1 MAWGDGAADGQN
13 GMRPQMTGL
22 RMILATMALVAFVST
37 SLGAV
42 QRFEK
47 PHFRASS
54 PSSAT
59 EAKQSPHADTS
70 RVALVIGNFN
80 YPDADTPLAQTG
92 NDAYALA
99 SALRK
104 DGFDVDLVQN
114 ATRNDMQRAIE
125 RLEAKVRH
133 DSIVMIYFGG
143 YAVHSGGQNYL
154 IPVDAGIWDEQD
166 VRHVG
171 IGADWLLSGLKNSG
185 AHVRLA
191 VIDASRRNPYER
203 RFRSYSHGLAPF
215 RADQNALILTS
226 EPPGT
231 VADDPDGSH
240 SPLITALLHEM
251 GSSTRSVGEIF
262 ERTRLAV
269 TLTTQDRQ
277 HPTVSS
283 SLTDDVKLGS
293 APANATVSSG
303 QNKSVDRRG

>member
-1 MAWGDGAADGQN
+1 MSWGDGAADGSKQN
-13 GMRPQMTGL
+13 GMRPQMTGW
-22 RMILATMALVAFVST
+22 RMILATMVLVVFVST

-47 PHFRASS
+47 PHSRASS
-54 PSSAT
+54 TCSAT
-59 EAKQSPHADTS
+59 EVKQSPHADTN

-80 YPDADTPLAQTG
+80 YPDADTPPAQTG
-92 NDAYALA
+92 NDACALA

-133 DSIVMIYFGG
+133 DSIIMIYFGG
-143 YAVHSGGQNYL
+143 YGVQSGGQNYL
-154 IPVDAGIWDEQD
+154 IPVDAKIWDEQD

-171 IGADWLLSGLKNSG
+171 VCADWLFAGLKSSG

-203 RFRSYSHGLAPF
+203 RFRSYSHGLAPIQ
-215 RADQNALILTS
+215 ADENALILTS
-226 EPPGT
+226 EPPGA
-231 VADDPDGSH
+231 VADDSDGSH
-240 SPLITALLHEM
+240 SPLITVS
-251 GSSTRSVGEIF
+251 SSTRSVEEIF
-262 ERTRLAV
+262 ERTRLVVA
-269 TLTTQDRQ
+269 LTTQNQQ

-283 SLTDDVKLGS
+283 SLIDDVKLGP

-303 QNKSVDRRG
+303 QNTSLDRRG